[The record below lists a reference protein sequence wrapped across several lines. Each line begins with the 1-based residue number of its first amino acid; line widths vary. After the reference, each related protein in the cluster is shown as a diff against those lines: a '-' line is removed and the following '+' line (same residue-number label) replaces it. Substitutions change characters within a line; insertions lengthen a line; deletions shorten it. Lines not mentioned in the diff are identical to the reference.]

1 MRTTIAAVALATII
15 ASPAFAQ
22 SYDPSVGSGNIAPQ
36 VSAPVYRSL
45 PYVGAH
51 GAYARVPHN
60 APLVG
65 HSFNGNSRSFD
76 PDPNIQFQL
85 NRESEQGRW

>member
-15 ASPAFAQ
+15 ASPAWAQ
-22 SYDPSVGSGNIAPQ
+22 SYDPSVGSGNIAAQ
-36 VSAPVYRSL
+36 VTGPRYT

-51 GAYARVPHN
+51 GAYAQVPRG
-60 APLVG
+60 APLAG
-65 HSFNGNSRSFD
+65 RSFKANRRSFD

-85 NRESEQGRW
+85 NRESQQGRW

>member
-15 ASPAFAQ
+15 ASPALAQ
-22 SYDPSVGSGNIAPQ
+22 SYDPSVGSGNIAAQ
-36 VSAPVYRSL
+36 VTAPRYT

-51 GAYARVPHN
+51 GAYAQVPRG
-60 APLVG
+60 APLAG
-65 HSFNGNSRSFD
+65 YSFNRNRRSFD
-76 PDPNIQFQL
+76 PDPNIRFQL